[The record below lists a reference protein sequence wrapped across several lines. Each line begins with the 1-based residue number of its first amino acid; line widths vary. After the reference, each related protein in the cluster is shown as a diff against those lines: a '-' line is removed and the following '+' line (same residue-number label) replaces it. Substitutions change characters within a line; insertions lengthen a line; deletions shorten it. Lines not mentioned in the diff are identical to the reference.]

1 MAFRGNIDA
10 LTRDRIDGW
19 AWDGDAPEAPV
30 SLVVT
35 ADGELV
41 GRCLANRYRFDLETA
56 GIGRGRHA
64 FDLAFSQPLSLARRH
79 RIAVRREEDGLHL
92 PGSPKT
98 IEPAAAFDEEVQA
111 RFAEMIGQAGSDEAR
126 ETWLAFLLDQTNAL
140 RQLHADR
147 RSGVADAAM
156 RRRLGWREPDP
167 LSPDPVVP
175 DRPKAQAALVI
186 GDRMPDPGRE
196 TGSHAILSHM
206 RSLRRLGYAVTF
218 APIGLAGDAAA
229 LRAEGIACCLRPWY
243 ETIEEVLARRRGAFD
258 LVYLH
263 GPDAA
268 SRYEALV
275 RHHEPKARVV
285 YNVAALRFL
294 RMLRQG
300 DVEGR
305 PELKARSERVRLAEL
320 GAAWHADAVITHS
333 TAEAGLLRRRMR
345 AGKVHVVPWS
355 VACRPAA
362 VAFAERRGLAFIGAH
377 ASPANAEAARWL
389 VEAIMPEIWAVDP
402 TIPCLLV
409 GSGMPDGLRH
419 LRSERVETVGFVPD
433 LAGIFDRVRL
443 TVAPLAYGSGL
454 KGKVLDSLA
463 AGIPCVATP
472 SAAEGFGL
480 PEVLARLV
488 AATPADLARA
498 ILALHRDEALFRA
511 CSDAALAFAADFA
524 SEARVDAGLRK
535 AAQGR

>member
-19 AWDGDAPEAPV
+19 AWDSDAPETPV
-30 SLVVT
+30 SLIVT

-41 GRCLANRYRFDLETA
+41 GRCLANQYRFDLDRA
-56 GIGRGRHA
+56 GVGRGRHA
-64 FDLAFSQPLSLARRH
+64 FDLVFARPLSLAKRH
-79 RIAVRREEDGLHL
+79 QIGVRQEETGLHL

-98 IEPAAAFDEEVQA
+98 IEPAAAFDKAMQDQ
-111 RFAEMIGQAGSDEAR
+111 FAEMIGQVGSDEAY
-126 ETWLAFLLDQTNAL
+126 ETRLAFLLDRTDAL
-140 RQLHADR
+140 RQLCADR
-147 RSGVADAAM
+147 RSGAADAAM

-167 LSPDPVVP
+167 LAPDPVVP
-175 DRPKAQAALVI
+175 DTPKTLAALVI

-196 TGSHAILSHM
+196 AGSQAILSHM
-206 RSLRRLGYAVTF
+206 RSLRRLGYAITF
-218 APIGLAGDAAA
+218 APVGLAGEATS
-229 LRAEGIACCLRPWY
+229 LEAEGITCCLRPWY
-243 ETIEEVLARRRGAFD
+243 ETIEEVLSRQRGAFD

-263 GPDAA
+263 GPDVAP
-268 SRYEALV
+268 RYEALV

-285 YNVAALRFL
+285 YNVAELRFL

-300 DVEGR
+300 DAEGR
-305 PELKARSERVRLAEL
+305 PELRARSERLRLAEI

-333 TAEAGLLRRRMR
+333 TAEANVLRRQMR

-355 VACRPAA
+355 VACRPATA
-362 VAFAERRGLAFIGAH
+362 AFAERRGLAFIGAY
-377 ASPANAEAARWL
+377 AGRANVEAARWL
-389 VEAIMPEIWAVDP
+389 VETIMPEVWAVDP
-402 TIPCLLV
+402 TLPCLLV
-409 GSGMPDGLRH
+409 GSGMPDGLRR
-419 LRSERVETVGFVPD
+419 LGSGRVETVGYVPD
-433 LAGIFDRVRL
+433 LAAIFDRVRL

-454 KGKVLDSLA
+454 TGKVLDSLA

-472 SAAEGFGL
+472 GAAEGFGL

-498 ILALHRDEALFRA
+498 ILALHGDEALFRT
-511 CSDAALAFAADFA
+511 CSAAALAFAADFA